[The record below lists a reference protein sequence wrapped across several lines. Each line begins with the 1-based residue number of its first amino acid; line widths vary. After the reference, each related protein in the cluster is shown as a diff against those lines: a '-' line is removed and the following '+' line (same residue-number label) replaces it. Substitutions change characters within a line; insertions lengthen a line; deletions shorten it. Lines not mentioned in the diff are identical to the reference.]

1 MNKNKS
7 ILILYI
13 TLFLYGCD
21 TDKFSNTLKTQSSTT
36 LTTEQKLT
44 TQKPNVTMQKS
55 KIYSSQ
61 KPILTAEEKDK
72 FELLKYALKMD
83 LKAYQ
88 KNYTNPK
95 AKKVANIYSNIINW
109 ISNNLHIQEQKD
121 LINAFSHVYTFI
133 KNKIDNNPNMNI
145 MQYIESA
152 YYNFQDDEYKKAH
165 TYDSKLYGN
174 LHGEKH
180 NSITMF
186 FYLIKL
192 NAIERQTNLQDNE
205 EFYKNAIQKIKN
217 ELQDKTSDSYKH
229 SLALS
234 KD

>member
-7 ILILYI
+7 MLILYI

-21 TDKFSNTLKTQSSTT
+21 TDKFGNKLQTQSLTT
-36 LTTEQKLT
+36 LTTKQKLT
-44 TQKPNVTMQKS
+44 TQRPNVTMQKS

-61 KPILTAEEKDK
+61 KPILSAEEEDK
-72 FELLKYALKMD
+72 FKLLKYALDMD

-88 KNYTNPK
+88 QHYTNPK
-95 AKKVANIYSNIINW
+95 AKKVANIYSNIIQW
-109 ISNNLHIQEQKD
+109 ISNDLHIQEQKD
-121 LINAFSHVYTFI
+121 LINSFNHIYTFI
-133 KNKIDNNPNMNI
+133 KNKLDNNPNMDI
-145 MQYIESA
+145 IQYIKGA

-229 SLALS
+229 SLALW